1 VALSFEE
8 GWEMTEF
15 NRSESTRTESV
26 GSGIAPGGAVAAG
39 ILREAESWASA
50 QCEFVS
56 GMGAIWTDWLR
67 RQQEAI
73 DASARSLQQM
83 FECRNPADFAR
94 TQQQW
99 LADATRRGA
108 SDLSTLACE
117 SMALSWGVVGAH
129 RPGLGGQSSPVR
141 GTGAG
146 RPKSGDEAPLQRAAA
161 E

>member
-1 VALSFEE
+1 
-8 GWEMTEF
+8 MTEF
-15 NRSESTRTESV
+15 NRTESM
-26 GSGIAPGGAVAAG
+26 SGIAPGGAVAAG
-39 ILREAESWASA
+39 FVREAETWASA

-56 GMGAIWTDWLR
+56 VMGAIWTDWLW

-83 FECRNPADFAR
+83 FECRNPADFVQ

-108 SDLSTLACE
+108 SDISTLASE
-117 SMALSWGVVGAH
+117 SMALTWRVVGAD
-129 RPGLGGQSSPVR
+129 RLGLHGRSPPVR
-141 GTGAG
+141 GTGRA
-146 RPKSGDEAPLQRAAA
+146 RSGDEAPAQRAAA

>member
-1 VALSFEE
+1 
-8 GWEMTEF
+8 MTEF
-15 NRSESTRTESV
+15 NRTESSA
-26 GSGIAPGGAVAAG
+26 SGVAPAGAVAAEV
-39 ILREAESWASA
+39 LREAEAWTSA
-50 QCEFVS
+50 QCELLS

-73 DASARSLQQM
+73 DASAQSVQQM

>member
-1 VALSFEE
+1 
-8 GWEMTEF
+8 MTEF
-15 NRSESTRTESV
+15 NRTESM
-26 GSGIAPGGAVAAG
+26 SGIAPGGAVATG
-39 ILREAESWASA
+39 LLREAETWASA

-83 FECRNPADFAR
+83 FECRNPADFAQ

-99 LADATRRGA
+99 LADATRRSA
-108 SDLSTLACE
+108 SDISTLASE
-117 SMALSWGVVGAH
+117 SMALTWRVVGAD
-129 RPGLGGQSSPVR
+129 RLGLGGQPPPVR
-141 GTGAG
+141 GTGRAK
-146 RPKSGDEAPLQRAAA
+146 PGDEAPLQRAAA

>member
-1 VALSFEE
+1 
-8 GWEMTEF
+8 MTEF
-15 NRSESTRTESV
+15 NRTES
-26 GSGIAPGGAVAAG
+26 GASGVAPAGAVAAEV
-39 ILREAESWASA
+39 LREAEAWTSA

-129 RPGLGGQSSPVR
+129 
-141 GTGAG
+141 
-146 RPKSGDEAPLQRAAA
+146 
-161 E
+161 